1 MGLRY
6 LIFMGRNVESEKK
19 LTMVQIM
26 TGVELNSKNVVN
38 SVSVFNGSVIINN
51 MSRELYWDEQCFLRI
66 FVG

>member
-1 MGLRY
+1 
-6 LIFMGRNVESEKK
+6 MGRNVESEKK